1 MSIHLST
8 QFMPT
13 PAKAGERIILGVGI
27 VLLLTTAFA
36 LIDGRL
42 PPAECPDE
50 GELGAGEDCTSSGDS
65 GWLIP
70 TAAVVCFAVVLVS
83 RISRNSG
90 SELFGRTLPDETA
103 AEMQERMGAD
113 NVDKHDDE
121 RLSDAW
127 ATMETKMLSSKHDE
141 EE

>member
-1 MSIHLST
+1 MTIHPPTRS
-8 QFMPT
+8 MAT

-42 PPAECPDE
+42 PPAECPEDSGLGVDE
-50 GELGAGEDCTSSGDS
+50 ECTAAGAS

-70 TAAVVCFAVVLVS
+70 TAAIICFAIVMVS
-83 RISRNSG
+83 RYSRNSG
-90 SELFGRTLPDETA
+90 NGLFGRALPDETDD
-103 AEMQERMGAD
+103 EVEDRMRTDNIER
-113 NVDKHDDE
+113 HDDE
-121 RLSDAW
+121 RLSGAW
-127 ATMETKMLSSKHDE
+127 ATMETKLLSNKHGE